1 MPSARRM
8 RVVPHSH
15 NPPCA
20 HRSPGDNWR
29 VRRIMYGGSVVL
41 TTDDVADA
49 LLRLGVAL
57 ANLSHTER
65 VTFPVARDDPAYGSA
80 DILLGPG
87 IAIMSEPAP
96 WHGDEPDFSTGAT
109 LLRMH
114 PHYPHRGATGRAQ
127 PATPIE
133 MDNWD
138 PDLEGY

>member
-1 MPSARRM
+1 MRRAP
-8 RVVPHSH
+8 RSRK
-15 NPPCA
+15 PPCVLSS
-20 HRSPGDNWR
+20 HGDNWR
-29 VRRIMYGGSVVL
+29 VRRIHYGTGVVL

-49 LLRLGVAL
+49 LLRLNVAL

-65 VTFPVARDDPAYGSA
+65 VTIPVASGDSA
-80 DILLGPG
+80 NTSVDLILGPG
-87 IAIMSEPAP
+87 IAVMSEPAP

-114 PHYPHRGATGRAQ
+114 PHYPYRRPNGRAQ
-127 PATPIE
+127 PMMPIE